1 MLGPSGR
8 SPHLEAHHFI
18 RSSAMNTFI
27 LLLAGGITGTLAMT
41 VFLLI
46 PRWLGWAHIDVIRA
60 GGSLVVGS
68 ENRSAFPV
76 GMAIHVGMGI
86 VFAFVYYGFLSL
98 SSLPFNALT
107 GLLLG
112 SLHGVIAMLL
122 VSILIME
129 HHPNSK
135 YHNRGPATGLAQLG
149 AHMVYGTIVGS
160 IMGLLR

>member
-1 MLGPSGR
+1 MRHKTRKKRVLCKVYF
-8 SPHLEAHHFI
+8 LEDF
-18 RSSAMNTFI
+18 
-27 LLLAGGITGTLAMT
+27 GI
-41 VFLLI
+41 
-46 PRWLGWAHIDVIRA
+46 
-60 GGSLVVGS
+60 
-68 ENRSAFPV
+68 
-76 GMAIHVGMGI
+76 
-86 VFAFVYYGFLSL
+86 SL

-112 SLHGVIAMLL
+112 SIHGVIAMLL

-160 IMGLLR
+160 VASLLR